1 MKKEAPIFAK
11 SFFGVKQYIFYL
23 STLINLLL
31 WEQKQEFR
39 G

>member
-1 MKKEAPIFAK
+1 MKKEALIFAK
-11 SFFGVKQYIFYL
+11 SYLSMKQHIFYL

>member
-1 MKKEAPIFAK
+1 MKKEAPRFAK
-11 SFFGVKQYIFYL
+11 SFFSVKQHIFYL

>member
-11 SFFGVKQYIFYL
+11 LFFSMKQHIFYL

-31 WEQKQEFR
+31 
-39 G
+39 